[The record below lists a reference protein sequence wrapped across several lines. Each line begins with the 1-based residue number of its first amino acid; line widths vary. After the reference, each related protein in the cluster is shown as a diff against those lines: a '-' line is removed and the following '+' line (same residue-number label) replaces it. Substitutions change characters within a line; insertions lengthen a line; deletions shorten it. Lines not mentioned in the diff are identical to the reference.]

1 MSQAP
6 PLQIETI
13 TKPVTSAIS
22 TKRFLVT
29 ATQACFGE
37 CWRTGSLKYTPVLMM
52 MSFICFCRNNN
63 QPNAI
68 YPLGTFHWG
77 LKKLKKAAKAHVM
90 MLPSCPLWYYDDP
103 FSPLVDVDCFDAQLN
118 KCRTHKTRKHTQC
131 RRTRPH
137 RRRFSPSFFHTIS
150 LLDLPRGGNMRWR
163 CWRSM
168 RVDMPVALVMDPL
181 LST

>member
-52 MSFICFCRNNN
+52 MSFICSCRNNN

-90 MLPSCPLWYYDDP
+90 MLASSHHVPYGTMMILFPIWLTLTVLTHSWTSVEHIKQGNTHSAGVPGP
-103 FSPLVDVDCFDAQLN
+103 TAGASP
-118 KCRTHKTRKHTQC
+118 
-131 RRTRPH
+131 P
-137 RRRFSPSFFHTIS
+137 PSFTQSPF
-150 LLDLPRGGNMRWR
+150 
-163 CWRSM
+163 
-168 RVDMPVALVMDPL
+168 
-181 LST
+181 